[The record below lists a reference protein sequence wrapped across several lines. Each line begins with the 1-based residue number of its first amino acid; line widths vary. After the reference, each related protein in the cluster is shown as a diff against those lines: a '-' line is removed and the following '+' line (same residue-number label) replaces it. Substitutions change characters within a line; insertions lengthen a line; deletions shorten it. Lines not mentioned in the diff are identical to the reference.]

1 VVDTARDEGRLEGKL
16 EGRLE
21 GKLEGKLEVARSM
34 KQQSFNVEMI
44 QQVTGLTIDEIENL

>member
-1 VVDTARDEGRLEGKL
+1 MRDWGVVDTARDEGRE

-21 GKLEGKLEVARSM
+21 GKREVARNM
-34 KQQSFNVEMI
+34 KQQGLSVGVI